1 MAGVLKAVRFLA
13 AGAAAASVI
22 WTGGAQA
29 QVSVFSGSSMA
40 NECSTLAKRGAGDP
54 REALSVCT
62 VAIEHDN
69 LTGRDLAGTYVN
81 RGVLR
86 LRGHD
91 WLGARQDFD
100 TATSIAPNMGE
111 ALVNRG
117 ASFIAQ
123 KRWAEGEAD
132 INRGLALNP
141 EEPEKAYYNR
151 AIAKEHLDDMK
162 GAYFDYLKASELAP
176 TWAAPKAELPRFT
189 VTPKSAG

>member
-1 MAGVLKAVRFLA
+1 
-13 AGAAAASVI
+13 
-22 WTGGAQA
+22 
-29 QVSVFSGSSMA
+29 MA
-40 NECSTLAKRGAGDP
+40 NECSTLAKRGMGDP

-62 VAIEHDN
+62 IAIEHDN

-91 WLGARQDFD
+91 WFGARQDFD
-100 TATSIAPNMGE
+100 TAASIAPGMGE
-111 ALVNRG
+111 ALINRG

-123 KRWAEGEAD
+123 KRWAEGVAD
-132 INRGLALNP
+132 IDHGLALNP

-162 GAYFDYLKASELAP
+162 GAYFDYLKAAELAP
-176 TWAAPKAELPRFT
+176 AWAAPQAELKRFT
-189 VTPKSAG
+189 VAAKSAG

>member
-1 MAGVLKAVRFLA
+1 MARALNLLRFLA
-13 AGAAAASVI
+13 CGAVLGGAVWAGGAA
-22 WTGGAQA
+22 A

-40 NECSTLAKRGAGDP
+40 NDCSMRAKRGGPDA
-54 REALSVCT
+54 REAINVCT
-62 VAIEHDN
+62 IAIEHDN

-81 RGVLR
+81 RGVLL
-86 LRGHD
+86 LRARD

-100 TATSIAPNMGE
+100 TAISIAPTMGE

-123 KRWAEGEAD
+123 KRWAEGVAD
-132 INRGLALNP
+132 IDQGLTLNP

-162 GAYFDYLKASELAP
+162 GAYLDYTKASELAP
-176 TWAAPKAELPRFT
+176 AWTAPQAELKRFT

>member
-1 MAGVLKAVRFLA
+1 MDGRAGFQALV
-13 AGAAAASVI
+13 AAALIAGGVV
-22 WTGGAQA
+22 WAGGARA

-40 NECSTLAKRGAGDP
+40 NECSTLAKRGTVQS
-54 REALSVCT
+54 REALEVCT

-86 LRGHD
+86 LRGQD

-100 TATSIAPNMGE
+100 IAISIDPAMGE

-123 KRWAEGEAD
+123 KRWAEGVAD
-132 INRGLALNP
+132 IDHGLALNP

-162 GAYFDYLKASELAP
+162 GAYFDYRKASELAP
-176 TWAAPKAELPRFT
+176 AWSAPQMELKRFT
-189 VTPKSAG
+189 VTPKSVG

>member
-1 MAGVLKAVRFLA
+1 MVRPIGVLKFLA
-13 AGAAAASVI
+13 CSAVLGGAIWAGGAA
-22 WTGGAQA
+22 A

-40 NECSTLAKRGAGDP
+40 NECSTLAKRGVGEP
-54 REALSVCT
+54 REALEICT

-123 KRWAEGEAD
+123 KRWTEGVAD
-132 INRGLALNP
+132 IDHGLALNP

-162 GAYFDYLKASELAP
+162 GAYLDYTKASELAP
-176 TWAAPKAELPRFT
+176 TWGAPQAELKRFT
-189 VTPKSAG
+189 LTPKSTG

>member
-1 MAGVLKAVRFLA
+1 MALHLNILKFLTISAAFGAGVWAS
-13 AGAAAASVI
+13 GAA
-22 WTGGAQA
+22 A

-40 NECSTLAKRGAGDP
+40 NECSALAKRGVGDP

-62 VAIEHDN
+62 IAIEHDN

-100 TATSIAPNMGE
+100 TATSIAPYMGE

-117 ASFIAQ
+117 ASFIAE
-123 KRWAEGEAD
+123 KRWAAGVAD
-132 INRGLALNP
+132 IDHGLALNP

-162 GAYFDYLKASELAP
+162 GRLSGLHQG
-176 TWAAPKAELPRFT
+176 
-189 VTPKSAG
+189 V

>member
-1 MAGVLKAVRFLA
+1 MAGRLNVLKFLA
-13 AGAAAASVI
+13 ISAALCAGVCA
-22 WTGGAQA
+22 TGATA

-40 NECSTLAKRGAGDP
+40 NECSTLAKRGIGDP
-54 REALSVCT
+54 REALSTCT

-100 TATSIAPNMGE
+100 TATSIAPDMGE
-111 ALVNRG
+111 ALINRG
-117 ASFIAQ
+117 ASLIAQ
-123 KRWAEGEAD
+123 KRWAEGVAD
-132 INRGLALNP
+132 IDHGLALNP

-162 GAYFDYLKASELAP
+162 GAYFDYQKASELAP
-176 TWAAPKAELPRFT
+176 TWTAPQAELKRFT
-189 VTPKSAG
+189 VAQKSAG